1 MDFKD
6 WRASA
11 PAPLHSNPAKGEQR
25 AISNRYHGKRF
36 ADHIEE
42 QIREAEERGAFR
54 NLPGL
59 GQPLNLDTNP
69 YAGEKALG
77 YSLLKSNGYLPAEI
91 ELAREI
97 SSEEERLVA
106 RRAALSKRGRDLR
119 RRRIAPFASEKR
131 AYNNSVEKALV
142 EYETTL
148 SELNRKILTLNLSTP
163 ASMHRSP
170 FDVEQM
176 VRGFRAECPPFA

>member
-6 WRASA
+6 WRVSPSEPSA
-11 PAPLHSNPAKGEQR
+11 QEQR
-25 AISNRYHGKRF
+25 APGNRYHGKRF

-97 SSEEERLVA
+97 SREQERLIT
-106 RRAALSKRGRDLR
+106 RRTMLSKRGRELR
-119 RRRIAPFASEKR
+119 SRRIAPFASAKR
-131 AYNNSVEKALV
+131 AYNNSVNQALV

-148 SELNRKILTLNLSTP
+148 RELNRKILTLNLSTP
-163 ASMHRSP
+163 ASMHRVP
-170 FDVEQM
+170 IDIEQM
-176 VRGFRAECPPFA
+176 VREFRAACPLFT